1 MSFNKVVVIA
11 AVVSAGFLSSCTRE
25 KRGIEVVSPK
35 QPATQPIV
43 GNPGNGTIGAGAEVP
58 VVLQE
63 KELKPYVDNTAN
75 LTYKFTFLAVALQDK
90 IAFDAA
96 GTAKI
101 VAKGLPAGQP
111 GSVVLEI
118 YEGAVLKLRG
128 AVDNVTL
135 AAGSNNNL
143 NLKLAK
149 VDGSVNPNPG
159 GTGGTVTDLTIDVTL
174 DNGTGGNG
182 NPGSN
187 GNGNGGT
194 NPGTNPGINPGG
206 NGGNTDPLADWDGKS
221 FRGNARWN
229 IVPVNG

>member
-1 MSFNKVVVIA
+1 MSFSKVVVIV
-11 AVVSAGFLSSCTRE
+11 AVVSAGLLSSCTRE
-25 KRGIEVVSPK
+25 KRGIEVAPNK
-35 QPATQPIV
+35 QPATQPIAS
-43 GNPGNGTIGAGAEVP
+43 GAGNGTIGVGAEVP

-63 KELKPYVDNTAN
+63 RELKAYVDNTAN
-75 LTYKFTFLAVALQDK
+75 LSYKFTYLAVTQQDK

-101 VAKGLPAGQP
+101 VAKGLPAGQA

-135 AAGSNNNL
+135 TAGSNNNL

-149 VDGSVNPNPG
+149 VDGNVNPNPG
-159 GTGGTVTDLTIDVTL
+159 GTGTVTDLTIDVTL
-174 DNGTGGNG
+174 DNGAGGNG

-194 NPGTNPGINPGG
+194 NPGTNPGGSGG
-206 NGGNTDPLADWDGKS
+206 TTDPLADWDGKS